1 VFSISTD
8 SAQPTPARSTT
19 TDLRLTVT
27 ARCIHPAG
35 VISAFA
41 RGDIVDVR
49 DTVEDTMRRFEYRV
63 LQLRENRIGGALSG
77 DKLEE
82 ILNDEAREGWMLKS
96 ITHADVKGRV
106 GPGAVEGL
114 ILTFERPVA

>member
-1 VFSISTD
+1 MIGNDT
-8 SAQPTPARSTT
+8 PTRPNQIPLPTT
-19 TDLRLTVT
+19 SPKFQDAHL
-27 ARCIHPAG
+27 
-35 VISAFA
+35 
-41 RGDIVDVR
+41 
-49 DTVEDTMRRFEYRV
+49 E
-63 LQLRENRIGGALSG
+63 LRENRIGGALSG

>member
-1 VFSISTD
+1 M
-8 SAQPTPARSTT
+8 
-19 TDLRLTVT
+19 
-27 ARCIHPAG
+27 
-35 VISAFA
+35 A
-41 RGDIVDVR
+41 RGEMLNVR
-49 DTVEDTMRRFEYRV
+49 DTVEDNMRRFEYRV
-63 LQLRENRIGGALSG
+63 LELREKRIGGALSG

>member
-1 VFSISTD
+1 M
-8 SAQPTPARSTT
+8 
-19 TDLRLTVT
+19 
-27 ARCIHPAG
+27 
-35 VISAFA
+35 A

-96 ITHADVKGRV
+96 ITHADVKGRI

>member
-1 VFSISTD
+1 M
-8 SAQPTPARSTT
+8 AR
-19 TDLRLTVT
+19 DEMLNV
-27 ARCIHPAG
+27 CE
-35 VISAFA
+35 
-41 RGDIVDVR
+41 
-49 DTVEDTMRRFEYRV
+49 TVEGNMRRFEYRV
-63 LQLRENRIGGALSG
+63 LELRENRIGGALSG

>member
-1 VFSISTD
+1 
-8 SAQPTPARSTT
+8 
-19 TDLRLTVT
+19 
-27 ARCIHPAG
+27 
-35 VISAFA
+35 VISALA
-41 RGDIVDVR
+41 KGEMLNVR
-49 DTVEDTMRRFEYRV
+49 DTVEDNMRRFEYRV
-63 LQLRENRIGGALSG
+63 LELRENRIGGALSG